1 MSFDRRRL
9 KINDEFRQSI
19 QKLIDDTTSTLTKK
33 VDDALTQIDEKISG
47 EVVHPTTVS
56 EKFSS
61 KIFIYI

>member
-33 VDDALTQIDEKISG
+33 VEDALTQIDEKISG
-47 EVVHPTTVS
+47 GVVHPTTVS
-56 EKFSS
+56 NKV
-61 KIFIYI
+61 